1 MHPNQILGTN
11 SEYNQQRV
19 NWIPLND
26 NQLEEFDSFVCSQEQ
41 MQDYLKEK
49 KFKQRNSEI
58 SYRILNHWEKLG
70 LIDNDRPQGKG
81 WRKFSVID
89 IVWMEI
95 IKELRNFGYSNDKIL
110 TVKRDLINRAE
121 SGIISKN
128 ILFIYYVAMA
138 ICKKQAIFALVFSN
152 GEIDFA
158 TVQEAA
164 AAYSLGVAGNHIRIN
179 LNELIQKIYKR
190 DLTPINTMLFQ
201 LSPTEFDVIKEL
213 RTKGKKNISIRS
225 NDKKIEKIDTE
236 MIFGKDVDI
245 HELLSKD
252 ENQDLL
258 IKKNKGK
265 VVYAKKV
272 TSKKY
277 TD

>member
-128 ILFIYYVAMA
+128 ILFIYY
-138 ICKKQAIFALVFSN
+138 C
-152 GEIDFA
+152 
-158 TVQEAA
+158 
-164 AAYSLGVAGNHIRIN
+164 
-179 LNELIQKIYKR
+179 
-190 DLTPINTMLFQ
+190 LF
-201 LSPTEFDVIKEL
+201 
-213 RTKGKKNISIRS
+213 R
-225 NDKKIEKIDTE
+225 
-236 MIFGKDVDI
+236 
-245 HELLSKD
+245 
-252 ENQDLL
+252 
-258 IKKNKGK
+258 
-265 VVYAKKV
+265 
-272 TSKKY
+272 
-277 TD
+277 